1 MNSLTRIRS
10 HLWGFL
16 LDQHQGILMLRRQQQ
31 YIAYLGQPYSHP
43 DPKMRQVRYD
53 MAMIA
58 TTWLLANGIAVY
70 SPIVHCH
77 PLSSIGLKPKA
88 VVGHDYTR
96 GSDQHIWEKLN
107 RAHITR
113 SAEFI
118 ILELAGWQD
127 SVGLMGNDEV
137 EGEVAYAESI
147 SIPVTRLPAI
157 YPHDLDDLE

>member
-1 MNSLTRIRS
+1 MRNLERVRDQ
-10 HLWGFL
+10 LRGFL
-16 LDQHQGILMLRRQQQ
+16 LDQHQGVLMLRKQHQ
-31 YIAYLGQPYSHP
+31 YIAFLGQPYSHP

-53 MAMIA
+53 MAVIA

-77 PLSSIGLKPKA
+77 PLILNRLA
-88 VVGHDYTR
+88 ARDYGHGYEG

-113 SAEFI
+113 SVEFI

-127 SVGLMGNDEV
+127 SVGLMGNEEV
-137 EGEVAYAESI
+137 EGEVSYAESI

-157 YPHDLDDLE
+157 YPHDLDDLG